1 MMNDFDF
8 KEHLLFAFGSFQVIN
23 ILLGLAGISII
34 LSINCFM
41 VLNTSENVCTRHW
54 QTSEAKASQT
64 D

>member
-1 MMNDFDF
+1 MILILRSIRCL
-8 KEHLLFAFGSFQVIN
+8 HLGVFRLFISS
-23 ILLGLAGISII
+23 GLAGISIN
-34 LSINCFM
+34 SFM